1 MDTAWKFYL
10 EKTRAADRLLAVLF
24 RSISTKESSRRKLK
38 TGFVMLSVWCQG
50 FKSGLNL
57 EEKFFQELRNARI
70 CGDQGMVVRAL
81 APWWR

>member
-1 MDTAWKFYL
+1 
-10 EKTRAADRLLAVLF
+10 
-24 RSISTKESSRRKLK
+24 
-38 TGFVMLSVWCQG
+38 MLSVWCQG